1 MELPL
6 SKLLCVY
13 SKDNCHLC
21 HDMIEDLR
29 LWQTRLTFEFE
40 VIEIDD
46 DAELLARFG
55 LMIPVLMHN
64 DQILCFGRLDVTA
77 LHAAL

>member
-1 MELPL
+1 ML
-6 SKLLCVY
+6 SKLKIY

-46 DAELLARFG
+46 DAELLAKFG

-64 DQILCFGRLDVTA
+64 DQVLCFGRLDVTA
-77 LHAAL
+77 LRDAV

>member
-1 MELPL
+1 M
-6 SKLLCVY
+6 SKLLRVY

-64 DQILCFGRLDVTA
+64 DQVLCFGRLDLTA
-77 LHAAL
+77 LRAAL

>member
-1 MELPL
+1 
-6 SKLLCVY
+6 
-13 SKDNCHLC
+13 
-21 HDMIEDLR
+21 MIEDLR
-29 LWQTRLTFEFE
+29 LWQTRLTFELE

-64 DQILCFGRLDVTA
+64 DQVLCFGRLDLTA
-77 LHAAL
+77 LRAAL